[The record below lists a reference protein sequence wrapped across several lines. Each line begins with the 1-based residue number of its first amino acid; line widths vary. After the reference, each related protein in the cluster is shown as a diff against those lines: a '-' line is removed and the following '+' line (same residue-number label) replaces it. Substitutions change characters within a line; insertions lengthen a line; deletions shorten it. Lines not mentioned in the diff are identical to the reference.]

1 VATLAALICA
11 APQAYAD
18 KKSKPKAGGD
28 EPFSDGVSKARQ
40 DQAIALFE
48 AGNKLFEE
56 EKYPDALDQYEK
68 AIKKWDHPK
77 IEFNLALCYVR
88 IKKPL
93 EAFDH
98 IERALQYG
106 KDPLGQAVYSNAI
119 DQKATLEATLAE
131 LEVSGNQD
139 DVKVMLDG
147 QELFTGKSSAKR
159 HLLAGP
165 HQLVAT
171 RDGFETETRAL
182 NLPPGELTKQ
192 AVELQPEKVKVQVT
206 RENYERRW
214 QWWIPWTTVASG
226 VGLALIGTGV
236 YLAARSDIH
245 AYDTALTAACPMGC
259 TSGMIDPK
267 LTAQE
272 THARTLSGVGIGFWV
287 AGGAVAAAA
296 GVMAVLNRPHLE
308 VEGHPADVSIVVTPQ
323 YTGATF
329 TLSFR

>member
-1 VATLAALICA
+1 VAALAALICA
-11 APQAYAD
+11 APQARAD
-18 KKSKPKAGGD
+18 KKSKPHGGD
-28 EPFSDGVSKARQ
+28 EAFSQGVSKARQ

-48 AGNKLFEE
+48 EGNKLFEE

-93 EAFDH
+93 DAWEH

-106 KDPLGQAVYSNAI
+106 KDPLGAQLYSNAL

-131 LEVSGNQD
+131 LEVSSDQD
-139 DVKVMLDG
+139 DVKVMFDG
-147 QELFTGKSSAKR
+147 KELFTGKSSAKM
-159 HLLAGP
+159 HVMAGT

-171 RDGFETETRAL
+171 REGYQPETKAL
-182 NLPPGELTKQ
+182 DLPPGELTKQ
-192 AVELQPEKVKVQVT
+192 AIQLELEKVKVQVT

-214 QWWIPWTTVASG
+214 QWWIPWATVASG
-226 VGLALIGTGV
+226 VGLALVGTGV
-236 YLAARSDIH
+236 YLAARSDMK
-245 AYDTALTAACPMGC
+245 AYDTALAAACPTGC
-259 TSGMIDPK
+259 TPGMIDAK

-272 THARTLSGVGIGFWV
+272 QHARTLSGVGVGFWV
-287 AGGAVAAAA
+287 GGAAVAAAA

-308 VEGHPADVSIVVTPQ
+308 IEGHPADVSIVVTPQ
-323 YTGATF
+323 YTGASLTLTF
-329 TLSFR
+329 R

>member
-1 VATLAALICA
+1 VAALAALICA
-11 APQAYAD
+11 APQARAD
-18 KKSKPKAGGD
+18 KKSKPHGGD
-28 EPFSDGVSKARQ
+28 EPFSEGVSKARQ

-93 EAFDH
+93 DAWEH
-98 IERALQYG
+98 IQRALQYG
-106 KDPLGQAVYSNAI
+106 KEPLGALYSNAL

-131 LEVSGNQD
+131 LEVSSDQD
-139 DVKVMLDG
+139 DVKVMFDG
-147 QELFTGKSSAKR
+147 KELFTGKSSTKM
-159 HLLAGP
+159 HVMPGT

-171 RDGFETETRAL
+171 REGYQPETKAL
-182 NLPPGELTKQ
+182 DLPPGELTKQ
-192 AVELQPEKVKVQVT
+192 AIELQLEKVKVQVT

-214 QWWIPWTTVASG
+214 QWWIPWATVASG
-226 VGLALIGTGV
+226 VGLALVGTGV
-236 YLAARSDIH
+236 YLAARSDMK
-245 AYDTALTAACPMGC
+245 AYDTALFNACRMGC
-259 TSGMIDPK
+259 TPGMIDPK

-272 THARTLSGVGIGFWV
+272 THARTLSGVGVGFWV
-287 AGGAVAAAA
+287 GGGVVAAAA

-308 VEGHPADVSIVVTPQ
+308 IEGRPADVSIVVTPQ
-323 YTGATF
+323 YTGASF
-329 TLSFR
+329 TLMFR

>member
-1 VATLAALICA
+1 VAALAALICA
-11 APQAYAD
+11 VPQAYAD
-18 KKSKPKAGGD
+18 KKSKPKGGD
-28 EPFSDGVSKARQ
+28 EPFSQGVSKAKQ
-40 DQAIALFE
+40 EQAIALFE
-48 AGNKLFEE
+48 DGNKLFEE
-56 EKYPDALDQYEK
+56 EKYSDALDQYEK

-93 EAFDH
+93 EAYEH
-98 IERALQYG
+98 LEHALQYG
-106 KDPLGQAVYSNAI
+106 KEPLGPQLYSSAV

-131 LEVSGNQD
+131 LEVSADQD

-147 QELFTGKSSAKR
+147 KELFTGKSSAKR

-171 RDGFETETRAL
+171 RDGFQPETKAL
-182 NLPPGELTKQ
+182 DLPPGELTKQ
-192 AVELQPEKVKVQVT
+192 AIELEPEKVKVEVT

-214 QWWIPWTTVASG
+214 QWWIPWATVASG
-226 VGLALIGTGV
+226 VGLALVGTGV
-236 YLAARSDIH
+236 YLEARSDMH
-245 AYDTALTAACPMGC
+245 AYDAAYAIACPKGC
-259 TSGMIDPK
+259 TAGMIDPK

-272 THARTLSGVGIGFWV
+272 THARTLSGVGVGFWV
-287 AGGAVAAAA
+287 GGGVVAAAA

-323 YTGATF
+323 YTGASF